1 MPEWIDG
8 VAYEGDTAA
17 ASDKHVREARIRPGT
32 VNIDAAAFYECNQ
45 LVSVSFP
52 DSLRGIGDWAF
63 AGCKRLRSVIIP
75 AGVQS
80 IGRRAFE
87 GCAALND
94 TALHH

>member
-52 DSLRGIGDWAF
+52 GGPVKIGE
-63 AGCKRLRSVIIP
+63 G
-75 AGVQS
+75 
-80 IGRRAFE
+80 AFE